1 MRITNAGNVGIGTQN
16 PVAHLTVGDGTTDQ
30 TISIDKGG
38 SSTGTL
44 SFLSAGST
52 KVYFQADASEHL
64 RIATNNAVHMSI
76 LKNGNVGIGQTNPT
90 AKLHVDGDLI
100 VTGTVDV
107 GSSGFSVSSG
117 FILPFGGG
125 TAPSGWLE
133 CNGQAVS
140 RSTYSDLFA
149 IVGTIYGAGDGST
162 TFNVPDLQGRV
173 IMGEGGNTAGRTP
186 ADLESIGD
194 TGGSQT
200 ANLVL
205 DNLPSHSHQTFA
217 PGSTVVG
224 FGPLYS
230 PCENQGGRRIM
241 FDSGGRGGRGCK
253 GGKGWLGVN
262 TTTNNTG
269 TTGAGTGHNNI
280 QPSTVVMYL
289 IKT

>member
-1 MRITNAGNVGIGTQN
+1 MV
-16 PVAHLTVGDGTTDQ
+16 
-30 TISIDKGG
+30 
-38 SSTGTL
+38 
-44 SFLSAGST
+44 
-52 KVYFQADASEHL
+52 
-64 RIATNNAVHMSI
+64 
-76 LKNGNVGIGQTNPT
+76 
-90 AKLHVDGDLI
+90 
-100 VTGTVDV
+100 
-107 GSSGFSVSSG
+107 
-117 FILPFGGG
+117 
-125 TAPSGWLE
+125 
-133 CNGQAVS
+133 QAVS